1 MQEIVMIV
9 APAPRDRAHR
19 IRGSLRGSTRT
30 PRGVMKGLWLRRLAK
45 GVARGLA

>member
-9 APAPRDRAHR
+9 APAPRPCAS
-19 IRGSLRGSTRT
+19 IRGSFRGSTRT